1 MFNKDIMHPGMRK
14 RIENPRIILLDC
26 PLEYKKGES
35 QTNLE
40 VMKEGDF
47 AKFLQL
53 EESQVADMC
62 AHLIELKPDIVVTEK
77 GCADLAQHILQRAGV
92 TCLRRL
98 KKSDNNRLARVTGAT
113 IVNRVED
120 VKEADVGK
128 SCGLFHLEKIDSE
141 YYCFFDKC
149 KDPKSCSIILRGPSK
164 DIINEVER
172 NLQDAMAVARN
183 LLLDPKLV
191 PGGGASE
198 MEVSARIMDVARGA
212 EGTAKYP
219 LMAVANA
226 LEVIPR
232 TLLQNSGA
240 DPIQL
245 LTDLRAR
252 HVEPGNGT
260 FGVFAGRDQSKLV
273 DMKEAGI
280 WEPLVVKSQ
289 TLKSAIE
296 AACMLLRVDDIVSG
310 IGKSS
315 QPASSHEH
323 TDACAHD

>member
-1 MFNKDIMHPGMRK
+1 MHPGMRK
-14 RIENPRIILLDC
+14 KIEKPRVILLDC

-47 AKFLQL
+47 ARFLQL
-53 EESQVADMC
+53 EEDQVADLC
-62 AHLIELKPDIVVTEK
+62 EQLIALKPDIVVTEK
-77 GCADLAQHILQRAGV
+77 GCSDLAQHILQRAGI

-98 KKSDNNRLARVTGAT
+98 KKTDNNRLARVTGAT

-120 VKEADVGK
+120 VKESDIGTA
-128 SCGLFHLEKIDSE
+128 CGLFHLEKIDSE
-141 YYCFFDKC
+141 YFCFFDQC
-149 KDPKSCSIILRGPSK
+149 KDPKACTIVLRGASK

-198 MEVSARIMDVARGA
+198 MEMSGRITDMARST
-212 EGTAKYP
+212 EGTVKYP
-219 LMAVANA
+219 MLAIASA

-232 TLLQNSGA
+232 ILIQNSGA
-240 DPIQL
+240 DPIQI
-245 LTDLRAR
+245 LTDLRAK
-252 HVEPGNGT
+252 HAQPGNAT
-260 FGVFAGRDQSKLV
+260 FGVSAGRGATV
-273 DMKEAGI
+273 IADMTVAGI

-289 TLKSAIE
+289 TVKSAIE
-296 AACMLLRVDDIVSG
+296 TACMLLRVDDIVAG
-310 IGKSS
+310 IGGKE
-315 QPASSHEH
+315 QKPAEDHHEH

>member
-1 MFNKDIMHPGMRK
+1 MRK
-14 RIENPRIILLDC
+14 RIENPRVILLDC

-53 EESQVADMC
+53 EEDQVADLC
-62 AHLIELKPDIVVTEK
+62 QQLIALKPDIVVTEK
-77 GCADLAQHILQRAGV
+77 GCSDLAQHILQKAGV

-98 KKSDNNRLARVTGAT
+98 KKTDNNRLARVTGAT

-120 VKEADVGK
+120 VKESDIGT
-128 SCGLFHLEKIDSE
+128 SCGLFHMEKIDSE
-141 YYCFFDKC
+141 YFCFFDHC
-149 KDPKSCSIILRGPSK
+149 KDPRACTIVLRGASK

-183 LLLDPKLV
+183 LMLDPKLV

-198 MEVSARIMDVARGA
+198 MEMSGRIMDLAKST
-212 EGTAKYP
+212 EGTVKYP
-219 LMAVANA
+219 MMAVASA

-240 DPIQL
+240 DPLQM
-245 LTDLRAR
+245 LTDLRAK
-252 HVEPGNGT
+252 HSTPGNAT
-260 FGVFAGRDQSKLV
+260 FGVSAGRGISEIV
-273 DMKEAGI
+273 DMTVAGV

-289 TLKSAIE
+289 TVKSALE
-296 AACMLLRVDDIVSG
+296 TACMLLRVDDIVAG
-310 IGKSS
+310 IGGKE
-315 QPASSHEH
+315 QKQRGGDDHEH